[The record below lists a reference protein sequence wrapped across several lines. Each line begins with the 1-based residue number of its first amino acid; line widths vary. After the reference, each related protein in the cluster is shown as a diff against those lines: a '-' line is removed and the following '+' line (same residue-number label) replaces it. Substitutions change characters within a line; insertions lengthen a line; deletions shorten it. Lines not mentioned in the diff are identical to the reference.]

1 MRALPDSEKGVFIMS
16 VVNQIYR
23 CQSCGQIVE
32 IVNAGAGALSC
43 CGSSMQHLVENTT
56 EAAKEKHVPV
66 VAKVDGGYKVSV
78 GSVPHPME
86 EKHWIQWVE
95 LEVDG
100 VIQRKALKPG
110 ETPEA
115 IFTSPEGKAVVARE
129 YCNLH
134 GLWKA

>member
-1 MRALPDSEKGVFIMS
+1 MAD
-16 VVNQIYR
+16 VNQIYR
-23 CQSCGQIVE
+23 CQLCGQIVE
-32 IVNAGAGALSC
+32 VVNSGGGALAC
-43 CGSSMQHLVENTT
+43 CGSDMKHLVENTT

-66 VAKVDGGYKVSV
+66 IAKVDGGYKVSV
-78 GSVPHPME
+78 GSVAHPME
-86 EKHWIQWVE
+86 DKHFIQWVE

-115 IFTSPEGKAVVARE
+115 VFKAPEGKVVVARE

>member
-1 MRALPDSEKGVFIMS
+1 MAE
-16 VVNQIYR
+16 VNQIFR

-32 IVNAGAGALSC
+32 IVQPGAGALIC
-43 CGSSMQHLVENTT
+43 CGGAMKHLVENTT

-86 EKHWIQWVE
+86 DKHWIQWVE

-100 VIQRKALKPG
+100 VIQRKILKPG
-110 ETPEA
+110 QTPEVVFYA
-115 IFTSPEGKAVVARE
+115 PECAATARE